1 MTSISVIIPAYNA
14 ASTITRALQS
24 VAAQTRSPK
33 EIIVIDDA
41 STDNTREVAANFAS
55 TSSIPLRVITQPAN
69 GGPSAAR
76 NAGWDAATSDY
87 IAFLDADDQWHPRK
101 IELQYPLMHNQP
113 EVTMSCHLHDFSAT
127 STTSWELF
135 DESSITSSEI
145 PFRHFL
151 LRNRCTTPSVIL
163 KRSIGE
169 RFDSQK
175 RFAEDYLLWMQ
186 ITATYGP
193 AKRLN
198 AKLVRCS
205 NPAYGGSGQSG
216 QLRGMARSEFQGF
229 RTLRN
234 DREIGVIVFLLVTT
248 WSWIKFGIR
257 LFDSKVMKIRR

>member
-1 MTSISVIIPAYNA
+1 MTSVSVIIPAYNS
-14 ASTITRALQS
+14 ASTIVRALQS
-24 VAAQTRSPK
+24 VVAQTRAPL

-41 STDNTREVAANFAS
+41 STDNTREVATNFAS
-55 TSSIPLRVITQPAN
+55 TSSIPLRVITQSSN

-76 NAGWDAATSDY
+76 NTGWDAASGDY

-101 IELQYPLMHNQP
+101 IELQYPVMHGHP
-113 EVTMSCHLHDFSAT
+113 EISMSCHLHEFSST
-127 STTSWELF
+127 SSTSWELLS
-135 DESSITSSEI
+135 ESVLTFSEI
-145 PFRHFL
+145 PFRYFL
-151 LRNRCTTPSVIL
+151 IRNRCTTPSVML
-163 KRSIGE
+163 RRSISE

-193 AKRLN
+193 AKRLD

-205 NPAYGGSGQSG
+205 NPAYGGTGQSG
-216 QLRGMARSEFQGF
+216 QLLGMALSEFQGF
-229 RTLRN
+229 RILRN
-234 DREIGVIVFLLVTT
+234 EGKIRLPVFLLVST